1 MNWVILG
8 IAGIFECV
16 GAVGLKS
23 SDGFRNRRWTIIF
36 VLGMFLSMFLLSIA
50 AREIPIGTAYAVW
63 TGIGAV
69 GTAIWG
75 MYRLGESKSLP
86 RIACLSL
93 IVLGV
98 ITLRG
103 TEIDEDASS
112 SPTSEVDE
120 SSIPP
125 KTSTGLGRS
134 IHAKMSE

>member
-1 MNWVILG
+1 MSWLILG
-8 IAGIFECV
+8 IAGVFECV

-36 VLGMFLSMFLLSIA
+36 VLGMFVSMFLLA
-50 AREIPIGTAYAVW
+50 VATREIPIGTAYAVW

-75 MYRLGESKSLP
+75 MHRLGESKSWR

-98 ITLRG
+98 VTLRS
-103 TEIDEDASS
+103 TESEAGPPPAVWSEADDGQPLDA
-112 SPTSEVDE
+112 D
-120 SSIPP
+120 
-125 KTSTGLGRS
+125 
-134 IHAKMSE
+134 H